1 MIIMAYKTRVLLTYP
16 IRLVD
21 VEDSEYEELYGHYGS
36 VQFQESKVQG

>member
-21 VEDSEYEELYGHYGS
+21 VEDSEYDELCGHYGS
-36 VQFQESKVQG
+36 VHFEESEVQG